1 MKPNPE
7 KCLLLVMEDCQKKIK
22 IGNRITQNSKY
33 KELSGIEAVSKLN
46 VKAHVEDLRKKASRK
61 IHTLAKITP

>member
-1 MKPNPE
+1 
-7 KCLLLVMEDCQKKIK
+7 MEDCQKKIK